1 MDFEKED
8 YLINLDKLKARLF
21 DEIMAVYLDEED
33 SCPNYELIIGMAVS
47 TITDIQ
53 NHGQQMEK

>member
-21 DEIMAVYLDEED
+21 DEIMDAYLDEED
-33 SCPNYELIIGMAVS
+33 SCPNYEWVIGMAVS
-47 TITDIQ
+47 TITSIQ
-53 NHGQQMEK
+53 DYGQRMN